1 MSDKEWM
8 ALAVETAKT
17 APEADMPVGAL
28 LVCDGKIEA
37 RAVNRARTD
46 DDPTAHAE
54 MLALREGARALGSSR
69 LNDCTLYV
77 TLEPCPMC
85 AAAIVTARVGRV
97 VYGAARPTPAPDVFG
112 DGDFN
117 RTTTVTGGVL
127 AEECAAL
134 LKETFAGKRGGTRR
148 ICNQCLD
155 EETFALFLALT
166 AAAGIAVEAAGPDE
180 ADTFIAREKV
190 SGYKKTV
197 APPEGES
204 DAYFICCVLY
214 KRIFDRTPLT
224 LPAENPREEA
234 LRRRAV
240 KYRG

>member
-8 ALAVETAKT
+8 ALAVEMAKT

-85 AAAIVTARVGRV
+85 AAAIVTARVGGFWR
-97 VYGAARPTPAPDVFG
+97 ARPQGRLV
-112 DGDFN
+112 
-117 RTTTVTGGVL
+117 
-127 AEECAAL
+127 
-134 LKETFAGKRGGTRR
+134 R
-148 ICNQCLD
+148 I
-155 EETFALFLALT
+155 
-166 AAAGIAVEAAGPDE
+166 
-180 ADTFIAREKV
+180 
-190 SGYKKTV
+190 
-197 APPEGES
+197 
-204 DAYFICCVLY
+204 AYRPFQGSL
-214 KRIFDRTPLT
+214 
-224 LPAENPREEA
+224 
-234 LRRRAV
+234 
-240 KYRG
+240 